1 MTEMMQQIQN
11 DNQSQINELAQ
22 KLAFS
27 ERRTEEMQG
36 KYDKQMHESKLLTE
50 KYESLRTALSEE
62 ETRCQSL
69 MELNGALKQ
78 NMMALHSEKDELEE
92 SIDGLKEDM
101 GAIAMGFQQQLLS
114 STNELAQ
121 LHNRQNNEKLKIM
134 AMIDDLKEQ
143 KDAIAAQ
150 FEQYK
155 RESEAA
161 NASLTQQSNE
171 AAEDNDAQT
180 DA

>member
-92 SIDGLKEDM
+92 SIDEIHEKYMEL
-101 GAIAMGFQQQLLS
+101 QQA
-114 STNELAQ
+114 STQ
-121 LHNRQNNEKLKIM
+121 TTK
-134 AMIDDLKEQ
+134 
-143 KDAIAAQ
+143 
-150 FEQYK
+150 
-155 RESEAA
+155 
-161 NASLTQQSNE
+161 SNT
-171 AAEDNDAQT
+171 N
-180 DA
+180 